1 MRALRRSL
9 WRRRSARAAS
19 GRGTPLAPGAVM
31 TRPTHL
37 LSTLTL
43 AALCAGAAIAACGGW
58 SSPGEM
64 PRLAPQPETV
74 RPNSMPVGAVSAAQ
88 PQPFPVFRGAA
99 DVQPLADQPTAA
111 ALAAGTSDSAA
122 APLPPLRD
130 GSIPADSRM
139 EPILQR
145 DSGR

>member
-1 MRALRRSL
+1 
-9 WRRRSARAAS
+9 
-19 GRGTPLAPGAVM
+19 M
-31 TRPTHL
+31 TRVTHL

-43 AALCAGAAIAACGGW
+43 AALCAGAAIAACGGR

-74 RPNSMPVGAVSAAQ
+74 RPNAMPMTGAVSAAQ
-88 PQPFPVFRGAA
+88 PQPSPVFRGAD

-111 ALAAGTSDSAA
+111 PGDAGTSDSAT
-122 APLPPLRD
+122 APLPPLHD

-139 EPILQR
+139 EPILQG
-145 DSGR
+145 DGGR